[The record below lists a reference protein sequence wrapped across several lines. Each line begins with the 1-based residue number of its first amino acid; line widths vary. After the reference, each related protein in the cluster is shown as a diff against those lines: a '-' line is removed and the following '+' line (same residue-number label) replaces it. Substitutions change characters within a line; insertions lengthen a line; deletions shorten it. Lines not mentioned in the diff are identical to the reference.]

1 MSDRQERQDRPEL
14 PRDPDAPVFE
24 FAPRRRIVNRK
35 DDGPQAIGQLIMPT
49 LARLGL
55 KTRARHLQIMGLWS
69 EVVGEAVAV
78 GAHPTAYDRGRL
90 LVETDSPAL
99 GHQLHLQRQTIIDQ
113 LNAAIGERVVTQIR
127 FKLQPGK

>member
-1 MSDRQERQDRPEL
+1 MSDRQDRPEL

-24 FAPRRRIVNRK
+24 FAPRRRIANRK

>member
-1 MSDRQERQDRPEL
+1 MTDP

-35 DDGPQAIGQLIMPT
+35 DDGPQNIGQLIMPT
-49 LARLGL
+49 LAKLGL
-55 KTRARHLQIMGLWS
+55 KA
-69 EVVGEAVAV
+69 A

-127 FKLQPGK
+127 FKLEPGK